1 LLISAQ
7 VDLFERFLDIEVKH
21 DDWIKTG
28 EELLKFTRACES
40 FHKEFEINATD
51 FNTWKNSIVLPFLEH
66 NGIDI
71 SKA

>member
-1 LLISAQ
+1 MIGLKQVSQKFSYSMNISTLL
-7 VDLFERFLDIEVKH
+7 
-21 DDWIKTG
+21 G